1 MIHTLAFPQQSFS
14 LHKSALLSVGGTTQG
29 REYQKI
35 RFIGD
40 ILEGGWEELVAK
52 AEPGVQVRE
61 GGSVRACPL
70 CQSGATTHNLPQLLS
85 GDPGQGHLV

>member
-1 MIHTLAFPQQSFS
+1 M
-14 LHKSALLSVGGTTQG
+14 HKSALLSVGGTTQG

-61 GGSVRACPL
+61 GGSVRACP
-70 CQSGATTHNLPQLLS
+70 CVKAGPPPITFPSY
-85 GDPGQGHLV
+85 